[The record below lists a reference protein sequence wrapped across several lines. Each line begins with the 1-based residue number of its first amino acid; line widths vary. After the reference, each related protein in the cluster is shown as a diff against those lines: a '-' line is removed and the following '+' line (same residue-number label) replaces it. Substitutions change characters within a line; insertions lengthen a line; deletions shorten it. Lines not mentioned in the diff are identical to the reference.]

1 MAKQVGLFPLRGKI
15 ENKSFYKTAGVPETV
30 IRNIPEGLS
39 DRVKTAQ
46 EYANTRLNNEEFKN
60 ANWMATFLFNA
71 VPNRRSSMFRRFAIA
86 SLTKRSLEYIK
97 AGSGV
102 WGHRIPT
109 ERFGAIALDL
119 LDNHAKSGKYNGE
132 FGIVSLTIGENNSY
146 DINLEIPST
155 LVNQW
160 LSLGVEGVFV
170 VYVRGAG
177 AEEVVDGSV
186 RQYYG
191 VSTTPGVTQLS
202 FEIGTPIEE
211 DLFEFIPSPQTL
223 GMSPAGYTSS
233 QDLPN
238 NGMFSILTFLPYRA
252 EGGSLFVLQEYSTYA
267 VLDLGAI
274 PNS

>member
-86 SLTKRSLEYIK
+86 ALTKGALRYIRS
-97 AGSGV
+97 GSGV

-119 LDNHAKSGKYNGE
+119 LDNHAKGGPYNGE
-132 FGIVSLTIGENNSY
+132 FGVFSFAMDQSNLITISLETSEA
-146 DINLEIPST
+146 

-160 LSLGVEGVFV
+160 ISMGVNGL
-170 VYVRGAG
+170 YLISSSGAG
-177 AEEVVDGSV
+177 AEEIVDGFV

-191 VSTTPGVTQLS
+191 VSA
-202 FEIGTPIEE
+202 
-211 DLFEFIPSPQTL
+211 PSPTEVVFLQGSDLSDTVVSFTVSPQAL
-223 GMSPAGYTSS
+223 GMSPAGYTAS
-233 QDLPN
+233 QALPN
-238 NGMFSILTFLPYRA
+238 NGMFSIITILPFRT
-252 EGGSLFVLQEYSTYA
+252 EGSSRFVLQEYSTFV
-267 VLDLGAI
+267 VLNLGQI
-274 PNS
+274 PTA

>member
-46 EYANTRLNNEEFKN
+46 EYVNTRLNNEEFKN

-86 SLTKRSLEYIK
+86 SLTKGALSYIRS
-97 AGSGV
+97 GSGS

-109 ERFGAIALDL
+109 ERFGAIAFDL
-119 LDNHAKSGKYNGE
+119 LDNHAKGGPYDGE
-132 FGIVSLTIGENNSY
+132 FGIFSVETSQAGQIEIS
-146 DINLEIPST
+146 INMST
-155 LVNQW
+155 PKVNEW
-160 LSLGVEGVFV
+160 LSLGVDGLYFV
-170 VYVRGAG
+170 SVRGAG

-191 VSTTPGVTQLS
+191 VSSPLPHQSDLDPDTPFSETVLS
-202 FEIGTPIEE
+202 FT
-211 DLFEFIPSPQTL
+211 PSPSAL
-223 GMSPAGYTSS
+223 GMSPAGYTTA
-233 QDLPN
+233 QGLPN
-238 NGMFSILTFLPYRA
+238 NGMFAIVTILPYRQ
-252 EGGSLFVLQEYSTYA
+252 EGGQDHVLYEYSTYA

-274 PNS
+274 PNA

>member
-15 ENKSFYKTAGVPETV
+15 ENKSIYKTAGVPETV

-39 DRVKTAQ
+39 ERVKTAQ

-86 SLTKRSLEYIK
+86 ALTKRALEYIR

-102 WGHRIPT
+102 WGHRIPS

-119 LDNHAKSGKYNGE
+119 LDNHAKGGPYNGE
-132 FGIVSLTIGENNSY
+132 FGVFSFTTDQNNQITITLDTSEA
-146 DINLEIPST
+146 

-160 LSLGVEGVFV
+160 VSMGVNGVFLV
-170 VYVRGAG
+170 PVRGAG

-191 VSTTPGVTQLS
+191 VSSPGVTEVYFTQGS
-202 FEIGTPIEE
+202 DVSEPVSTFTV
-211 DLFEFIPSPQTL
+211 SPQAL
-223 GMSPAGYTSS
+223 GMSPAGYTAA
-233 QDLPN
+233 QALTN
-238 NGMFSILTFLPYRA
+238 NGMFSVITILPFRR
-252 EGGSLFVLQEYSTYA
+252 EGASQFVLQEYSTYV
-267 VLDLGAI
+267 VLNLGQI
-274 PNS
+274 PSA

>member
-60 ANWMATFLFNA
+60 ANCMATFLFNA
-71 VPNRRSSMFRRFAIA
+71 VPSRRSSMFRRFAIA
-86 SLTKRSLEYIK
+86 ALTKGALRYIRS
-97 AGSGV
+97 GSGV

-119 LDNHAKSGKYNGE
+119 LDNHAKNGSYNGE
-132 FGIVSLTIGENNSY
+132 FGTLSFTIEQGGQVT
-146 DINLEIPST
+146 ITLFIPEA

-160 LSLGVEGVFV
+160 ISLGLNGIYV
-170 VYVRGAG
+170 VTSRGAG

-191 VSTTPGVTQLS
+191 VSSPIPEEITFIQDAEAEENISS
-202 FEIGTPIEE
+202 FTI
-211 DLFEFIPSPQTL
+211 SPQAL
-223 GMSPAGYTSS
+223 GMSPAGYTAA
-233 QDLPN
+233 QALPN
-238 NGMFSILTFLPYRA
+238 NGMFAVVTMLPFRT
-252 EGGSLFVLQEYSTYA
+252 ESGSRFVLQEYATYA
-267 VLDLGAI
+267 VLNLGQI
-274 PNS
+274 PTA

>member
-46 EYANTRLNNEEFKN
+46 EYVNTRLNNEEFKN

-86 SLTKRSLEYIK
+86 SLTKGALSYIRS
-97 AGSGV
+97 GSGS

-109 ERFGAIALDL
+109 ERFGAIAFDL
-119 LDNHAKSGKYNGE
+119 LDNHAKGGPYDGE
-132 FGIVSLTIGENNSY
+132 FGIFSVETSQAGQIAISI
-146 DINLEIPST
+146 DMST
-155 LVNQW
+155 PKVNEW
-160 LSLGVEGVFV
+160 LSLGIDGLFFV
-170 VYVRGAG
+170 SVRGAG

-191 VSTTPGVTQLS
+191 VSSPSPHQSDLDPDTPFSETVLS
-202 FEIGTPIEE
+202 FT
-211 DLFEFIPSPQTL
+211 PSPSAL
-223 GMSPAGYTSS
+223 GMSPAGYTTS
-233 QDLPN
+233 QGLPN
-238 NGMFSILTFLPYRA
+238 NGMFAIVTILPYRQ
-252 EGGSLFVLQEYSTYA
+252 EGGQDHVLYEYSTYA

-274 PNS
+274 PSA

>member
-71 VPNRRSSMFRRFAIA
+71 VPMRRSSMFRRFAIA
-86 SLTKRSLEYIK
+86 ALTKRGLEYIK

-119 LDNHAKSGKYNGE
+119 LDNHAKGGPYNGE
-132 FGIVSLTIGENNSY
+132 FGQFSFTTDQAGQIS
-146 DINLEIPST
+146 INLFMNDS

-160 LSLGVEGVFV
+160 MSLGVNGIYVIG
-170 VYVRGAG
+170 VRGAG

-191 VSTTPGVTQLS
+191 VSDASPYNSELEPGEPLDTTVFQFT
-202 FEIGTPIEE
+202 
-211 DLFEFIPSPQTL
+211 PSPQTL
-223 GMSPAGYTSS
+223 GMSPAGYTAA
-233 QDLPN
+233 QALPN
-238 NGMFSILTFLPYRA
+238 NGMFSVLTILPYRTM
-252 EGGSLFVLQEYSTYA
+252 GSQRFVLHEYSTYA
-267 VLDLGAI
+267 VLNLGQI
-274 PNS
+274 PSA

>member
-86 SLTKRSLEYIK
+86 ALTKGALSYIRS
-97 AGSGV
+97 GSGT

-119 LDNHAKSGKYNGE
+119 LDNHAKSGKYDGE
-132 FGIVSLTIGENNSY
+132 FGILSY
-146 DINLEIPST
+146 DIVQNNTYTLNLDISEAV
-155 LVNQW
+155 VNEW
-160 LSLGVEGVFV
+160 LSLGVNGIFV
-170 VYVRGAG
+170 VSVRGAG

-191 VSTTPGVTQLS
+191 VSQPNVSQIPFTAGSGESDDFTS
-202 FEIGTPIEE
+202 
-211 DLFEFIPSPQTL
+211 FIPSPQTL
-223 GMSPAGYTSS
+223 GMSPNGYTTS
-233 QDLPN
+233 QGLPN
-238 NGMFSILTFLPYRA
+238 NGMFAIVTFLPYRQ
-252 EGGSLFVLQEYSTYA
+252 EGANLFVLREYSTYA

-274 PNS
+274 PAA

>member
-46 EYANTRLNNEEFKN
+46 EYVNTRLNNEEFKN

-71 VPNRRSSMFRRFAIA
+71 VPMRRSSMFRRFAIA
-86 SLTKRSLEYIK
+86 SLTKGALSYIRS
-97 AGSGV
+97 GSGN

-109 ERFGAIALDL
+109 VRFGAIALDL
-119 LDNHAKSGKYNGE
+119 LDNHAKGGPYNGE
-132 FGIVSLTIGENNSY
+132 FGVFSVQTNTPGQIDVVLTMHS
-146 DINLEIPST
+146 SK
-155 LVNQW
+155 VNEW
-160 LSLGVEGVFV
+160 LSLGVDGLYFIS
-170 VYVRGAG
+170 VRGAG

-191 VSTTPGVTQLS
+191 VSSPLPQQNVLDPNEDLSDTVLS
-202 FEIGTPIEE
+202 FT
-211 DLFEFIPSPQTL
+211 PSPTAL
-223 GMSPAGYTSS
+223 GMSPAGYTAA
-233 QDLPN
+233 QGLPN
-238 NGMFSILTFLPYRA
+238 NGMFAIVTILPYRKQGA
-252 EGGSLFVLQEYSTYA
+252 SVHALYEYSTYA

-274 PNS
+274 PNA

>member
-39 DRVKTAQ
+39 ERVKTAQ

-71 VPNRRSSMFRRFAIA
+71 VPDRRRSMFRRFAIA
-86 SLTKRSLEYIK
+86 ALTKRALEYIRS
-97 AGSGV
+97 GSGV
-102 WGHRIPT
+102 WGHRIPV

-132 FGIVSLTIGENNSY
+132 FGTLDLTIEQTDTYIVGLQITES
-146 DINLEIPST
+146 

-160 LSLGVEGVFV
+160 VSMGVNGVFAIS
-170 VYVRGAG
+170 VRGVG
-177 AEEVVDGSV
+177 AEEVVDGYV

-191 VSTTPGVTQLS
+191 VSLPSTDQINFTT
-202 FEIGTPIEE
+202 GTEVERNIIN
-211 DLFEFIPSPQTL
+211 FQPSPQTL
-223 GMSPAGYTSS
+223 GISPAGYTAS

-238 NGMFSILTFLPYRA
+238 NGMFAIVSFLPYRT
-252 EGGSLFVLQEYSTYA
+252 ESSNIYVLQEYSTYA

-274 PNS
+274 PNA

>member
-86 SLTKRSLEYIK
+86 ALTKRALEYIR

-119 LDNHAKSGKYNGE
+119 LDNHAKSGSYNGE
-132 FGIVSLTIGENNSY
+132 FGVISFSTEQSGQY
-146 DINLEIPST
+146 DIQLEISET
-155 LVNQW
+155 IVNQW
-160 LSLGVEGVFV
+160 ISLGVNGIFAVST
-170 VYVRGAG
+170 RGAG
-177 AEEVVDGSV
+177 AEEVVDSSV

-191 VSTTPGVTQLS
+191 VSQPNVSQVPFTLGNEVN
-202 FEIGTPIEE
+202 E
-211 DLFEFIPSPQTL
+211 DLNNFVPSPQTL
-223 GMSPAGYTSS
+223 GMSPAGYTAS
-233 QDLPN
+233 QALPN
-238 NGMFSILTFLPYRA
+238 NGMFAIVTILPYRS
-252 EGGSLFVLQEYSTYA
+252 EGGNLFVLQEYSTYA
-267 VLDLGAI
+267 VLDLGEI
-274 PNS
+274 PNA

>member
-86 SLTKRSLEYIK
+86 ALTKRALEYIR

-132 FGIVSLTIGENNSY
+132 FGTLFYTIGADNSY
-146 DINLEIPST
+146 AVNLDASEAI
-155 LVNQW
+155 VNQW
-160 LSLGVEGVFV
+160 VSLGVNGVFAV
-170 VYVRGAG
+170 SVRGAG
-177 AEEVVDGSV
+177 AEEIVDGSV

-191 VSTTPGVTQLS
+191 VSQPNVSPIPFT
-202 FEIGTPIEE
+202 IGTEVSEE
-211 DLFEFIPSPQTL
+211 IISFTPSPQTL
-223 GMSPAGYTSS
+223 GMSPAGYTTS
-233 QDLPN
+233 QGLPN
-238 NGMFSILTFLPYRA
+238 NGMFAIVTFLPYRQ
-252 EGGSLFVLQEYSTYA
+252 EGANLFVLQEYSTYA

-274 PNS
+274 PAA

>member
-39 DRVKTAQ
+39 ERVKTAQ

-86 SLTKRSLEYIK
+86 ALTKRALEYIR

-102 WGHRIPT
+102 WGHRIPS

-119 LDNHAKSGKYNGE
+119 LDNHAKSGTYDGE
-132 FGIVSLTIGENNSY
+132 FGVLSFEVAQGGNYSITLHLSE
-146 DINLEIPST
+146 T

-160 LSLGVEGVFV
+160 ISLGVNGVFAV
-170 VYVRGAG
+170 AVRGAG
-177 AEEVVDGSV
+177 AEEVVDESV

-191 VSTTPGVTQLS
+191 VSQPTVGQVTFS
-202 FEIGTPIEE
+202 SGSEE
-211 DLFEFIPSPQTL
+211 DADIFRFIPSPQTL
-223 GMSPAGYTSS
+223 GMSQAGYTTS
-233 QDLPN
+233 QGLAN
-238 NGMFSILTFLPYRA
+238 NGMFAIVTFLPYRS
-252 EGGSLFVLQEYSTYA
+252 EGGNLYVLQEYSTYA
-267 VLDLGAI
+267 VMDLGAI
-274 PNS
+274 PNA